1 MVLQD
6 WSYFER
12 ASPPPLRACA
22 MLEERMLS
30 IRQEKLHLRGLGPET
45 RSGRRGA
52 LEGQNV
58 AADLLIRYGAT
69 ATSPFKF
76 FTPARSPGITVG
88 LLLCI
93 MRPRCL
99 D

>member
-30 IRQEKLHLRGLGPET
+30 IRQENHLRREDKG
-45 RSGRRGA
+45 SW
-52 LEGQNV
+52 
-58 AADLLIRYGAT
+58 
-69 ATSPFKF
+69 S
-76 FTPARSPGITVG
+76 
-88 LLLCI
+88 
-93 MRPRCL
+93 
-99 D
+99 